1 MVWKWLQRRRGAFS
15 LRRRISSALREDRR
29 AAAAPRHRDRLLSAP
44 CAAGIV
50 TFAVE
55 MDTGLVVHGPGMSTL
70 LGTDSCGTVE
80 DLAGAVHPEDRRA
93 VEVFFVLLRS
103 IPRSPGEPDEIEV
116 RSADGARLINFC
128 ARVENSPAGRDWAS
142 GVIQDVT
149 EQRKREGGLR
159 AELQRLADAQDVARI
174 GTWEWVPETRL
185 IELSDISCAITG
197 RAPGAAIPYSAYLAR
212 VFAEDR
218 DHVEQTWRE
227 LRHSPNS
234 EFTCEHR
241 YHCPDGRSRVLRVHG
256 AQVGKVRADG
266 RRRMLGTLQDVTE
279 QRALATR
286 LQRFT
291 DLCQVSPLGMGIF
304 DGATRLVEA
313 NDALCALLG
322 YSLEQLRGLRA
333 ADLIHPTDPGELVPS
348 ATGGIAE
355 RDSTTFECTLATRT
369 GHPVHCELHR
379 GLTVQA
385 DGSHYWLLV
394 FYDITER
401 VKQADSLR
409 HRATHDDLT
418 GLPNRTAA
426 KEMIASFGSAAR
438 STRQA
443 LLFCDVDNFKMI
455 NDTLGHNTGDNILR
469 DLARNLRRNLPSC
482 CTPARLYG
490 DEFLVLCFD
499 VDAAGGLD
507 QLSAAVS
514 ALMRTSVL
522 SEGVEIPVSASVG
535 IAAADFSEDSEE
547 LIRAAD
553 TAMMENKFRNKH
565 PQM

>member
-1 MVWKWLQRRRGAFS
+1 MVWKWLQRRHGAFS
-15 LRRRISSALREDRR
+15 LRGKISSVLLDDRLAER
-29 AAAAPRHRDRLLSAP
+29 TPRHRDRLLTAP

-55 MDTGLVVHGPGMSTL
+55 RDTGLVEHGPGMSTL
-70 LGTDSCGTVE
+70 VGPGSCATVD
-80 DLAGAVHPEDRRA
+80 DLARAVHPEDRRA
-93 VEVFFVLLRS
+93 VEVFFALLRS
-103 IPRSPGEPDEIEV
+103 IPRSQDEPDEIEV
-116 RSADGARLINFC
+116 RTADGDRLIHFC
-128 ARVENSPAGRDWAS
+128 ARTEHGPDGRVWVS

-149 EQRKREGGLR
+149 QQRNREGGLR

-185 IELSDISCAITG
+185 IELSDITCAITG
-197 RAPGAAIPYSAYLAR
+197 REPGAAIPYGAYLAR

-218 DHVEQTWRE
+218 DYVEQTWRE
-227 LRHSPNS
+227 LRDSPNS

-241 YHCPDGRSRVLRVHG
+241 YHCPDGRIRVLRVHG

-279 QRALATR
+279 QRALATK

-291 DLCQVSPLGMGIF
+291 ALCQVSPLGMGIF
-304 DGATRLVEA
+304 DEATRLVEA

-333 ADLIHPTDPGELVPS
+333 ADLIHPTDPGELIPPPS
-348 ATGGIAE
+348 GDIAE
-355 RDSTTFECTLATRT
+355 RDSATSECTLATRT
-369 GHPVHCELHR
+369 GRPVHCELHR

-385 DGSHYWLLV
+385 DGSRYWLLV
-394 FYDITER
+394 FCDITER
-401 VKQADSLR
+401 VKQAASLR

-426 KEMIASFGSAAR
+426 KEMIASFGDAAQ

-455 NDTLGHNTGDNILR
+455 NDTLGHSTGDAILR
-469 DLARNLRRNLPSC
+469 DMARKLRKNLPSS
-482 CTPARLYG
+482 CTPARLHG

-499 VDAAGGLD
+499 VDAAGGFD
-507 QLSAAVS
+507 ELSAAVS
-514 ALMRTSVL
+514 ALMRTSVI

-535 IAAADFSEDSEE
+535 IAAADFSQDCEE

-553 TAMMENKFRNKH
+553 AAMMKNKFRNKH